1 MLGQKAT
8 GVNGD
13 QIGSDGEE
21 ELTEK
26 IQDGEAEEDKGEEN
40 LPENE

>member
-21 ELTEK
+21 ELTDK
-26 IQDGEAEEDKGEEN
+26 MEEDHDEEEKGEEN

>member
-13 QIGSDGEE
+13 QNGSDGEE
-21 ELTEK
+21 EHTDK
-26 IQDGEAEEDKGEEN
+26 MEEDHEEEKGEEN
-40 LPENE
+40 VPENE